1 VLAAFWSK
9 GGRPSIQDLSADL
22 AFLSSGIPTSFTI
35 LDTSVWLY
43 LSGLWFPGAALLLGA
58 LPVLGR
64 MNAERLKTPQAT
76 P

>member
-1 VLAAFWSK
+1 V
-9 GGRPSIQDLSADL
+9 
-22 AFLSSGIPTSFTI
+22 
-35 LDTSVWLY
+35 V
-43 LSGLWFPGAALLLGA
+43 PGAALLLGA